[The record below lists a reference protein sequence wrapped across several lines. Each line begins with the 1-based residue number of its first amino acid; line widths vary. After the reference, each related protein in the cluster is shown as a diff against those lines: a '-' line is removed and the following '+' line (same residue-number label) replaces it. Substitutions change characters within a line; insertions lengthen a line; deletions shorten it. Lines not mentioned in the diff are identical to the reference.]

1 MNVRK
6 ILSVCK
12 NKINFYSYLYLGVT
26 LMSGRMSFNKYKRL
40 KADLKVLKS
49 QYSAISELFPVT
61 CLYPCYSDQEEN
73 AGSLSFHYFFQDLY
87 VANCVK
93 NNNPNRHVDIGS
105 RIDGF
110 VAHVASFR
118 EIEVLDIRPM
128 QDNIPNVVFH
138 QADLM
143 RAGGLQLGPVD
154 SVSCLHA
161 LEHFG
166 LGRYGDPIC
175 YDGYFIG
182 FKNIT
187 NLLDT
192 GGRFY
197 FSVPMGEQ
205 RIEFHAHRVFSLK
218 FLLEMITPFFD
229 IRTFS
234 YVDDSNSFHKEVK
247 LTQELIEANCGCH
260 FGCAIFDLI
269 KK

>member
-1 MNVRK
+1 MV
-6 ILSVCK
+6 L
-12 NKINFYSYLYLGVT
+12 L
-26 LMSGRMSFNKYKRL
+26 LML
-40 KADLKVLKS
+40 
-49 QYSAISELFPVT
+49 
-61 CLYPCYSDQEEN
+61 
-73 AGSLSFHYFFQDLY
+73 H
-87 VANCVK
+87 
-93 NNNPNRHVDIGS
+93 H
-105 RIDGF
+105 F
-110 VAHVASFR
+110 V
-118 EIEVLDIRPM
+118 DIRPM
-128 QDNIPNVVFH
+128 QDNIPNVVFL

>member
-40 KADLKVLKS
+40 K
-49 QYSAISELFPVT
+49 
-61 CLYPCYSDQEEN
+61 
-73 AGSLSFHYFFQDLY
+73 
-87 VANCVK
+87 
-93 NNNPNRHVDIGS
+93 
-105 RIDGF
+105 
-110 VAHVASFR
+110 
-118 EIEVLDIRPM
+118 
-128 QDNIPNVVFH
+128 
-138 QADLM
+138 ADLM

>member
-49 QYSAISELFPVT
+49 QYSDISELFPVT

-138 QADLM
+138 QADPLILYLAYM
-143 RAGGLQLGPVD
+143 RW
-154 SVSCLHA
+154 
-161 LEHFG
+161 
-166 LGRYGDPIC
+166 
-175 YDGYFIG
+175 
-182 FKNIT
+182 NI
-187 NLLDT
+187 L
-192 GGRFY
+192 
-197 FSVPMGEQ
+197 V
-205 RIEFHAHRVFSLK
+205 
-218 FLLEMITPFFD
+218 
-229 IRTFS
+229 
-234 YVDDSNSFHKEVK
+234 
-247 LTQELIEANCGCH
+247 
-260 FGCAIFDLI
+260 
-269 KK
+269 

>member
-49 QYSAISELFPVT
+49 QYSDISELFPVT

-161 LEHFG
+161 LEHFS